1 MKCLVGRNLRRNF
14 GSTSGLKTLL
24 LVGVGLGAGSFF
36 FWRWF
41 GVVPPLPRFFPLH
54 NGFSRG
60 FFMTFCFC
68 FLLNIFSS
76 QIFHYFL
83 FSFGGMDS
91 TGNFDRCWCYIFFF
105 SESYMV
111 VLRGM
116 QMVT

>member
-83 FSFGGMDS
+83 FSFGKWAVLEILIGVGV
-91 TGNFDRCWCYIFFF
+91 TF
-105 SESYMV
+105 SFLV
-111 VLRGM
+111 R
-116 QMVT
+116 VTWLC